1 MRAIIIDDERWICQ
15 LIAKIIDWDKIGIE
29 LAGQAEDGL
38 AALELIQ
45 MIKPEIVITDI
56 RMPQIDGL
64 EIIRRTRE
72 MGIDT
77 SFIIISGFKHFEY
90 AQQAM
95 QYGVED
101 YLLKPIKKTELTN
114 ILVKISKKVT
124 VKQVRDIEE
133 IRLKN
138 DLAHSHN
145 RLREQFIKKLFLDAA
160 SAYNLEEINE
170 QYHFEFKEE
179 AYNTVIFQLDEK
191 GAGFIDDAYQRV
203 CVEKIGE
210 VIDAYIKR
218 VTHDYQIV
226 GSYACVYNYSLSNQ
240 AEIKNALKNMF
251 EELAKFLGITD
262 CYALTMGVGGEVFSF
277 NEIARSNQEAE
288 DAVRCRITEGQNRII
303 FYPSLKYENH
313 TLDELF
319 PDKAERQ
326 FINTIET
333 LDSLKLRQN
342 IHAIFDNFSLKD
354 RLNPIRYFDLAQKLI
369 RLFAETMHA
378 IDSKNKMRNVSGIDL
393 LGCWSIAGIRDTV
406 SDRLEAELEEYL
418 KLYKTQISAP
428 VRFAVKYICENF
440 DQSIGLEQIAELV
453 NLSPV
458 YLSITFKKDM
468 GMNFSDYIIN
478 YRIDV
483 AKKLLK
489 DIQYNIS
496 QVSEMVGYSDP
507 KHFSKLFK
515 KRVGI
520 NPIEYRK
527 IHL

>member
-1 MRAIIIDDERWICQ
+1 MRAVIVDDERWICQ
-15 LIAKIIDWDKIGIE
+15 LIAKIIDWDNIGIE

-45 MIKPEIVITDI
+45 AIKPEIVITDI

-72 MGIDT
+72 MRIDT
-77 SFIIISGFKHFEY
+77 SFVIISGFKHFEY

-114 ILVKISKKVT
+114 ILTKISKKVT
-124 VKQVRDIEE
+124 EKQIRDNEE

-145 RLREQFIKKLFLDAA
+145 KLREQFVKKLFLDA
-160 SAYNLEEINE
+160 SVTYDLEEINE
-170 QYHFEFKEE
+170 QYHFRFKDE
-179 AYNTVIFQLDEK
+179 AYNTVRFQLDNK
-191 GAGFIDDAYQRV
+191 GAGFIEDKYQRV
-203 CVEKIGE
+203 CAEKIGE
-210 VIDAYIKR
+210 ITDAYMEQ
-218 VTHDYQIV
+218 VTYDYQIV
-226 GSYACVYNYSLSNQ
+226 DSYTCVYNYSLSNQ
-240 AEIKNALKNMF
+240 DDIKSAIRNIY
-251 EELAKFLGITD
+251 EDLAKFLGITD

-303 FYPSLKYENH
+303 LYPSLEYEDH
-313 TLDELF
+313 ALDVLF

-333 LDSLKLRQN
+333 LDSIKLRQN
-342 IHAIFDNFSLKD
+342 IYAVFDHISSID

-378 IDSKNKMRNVSGIDL
+378 MDNKNKMRNVSEMDL
-393 LGCWSIAGIRDTV
+393 LDCWSTFGIRDTV
-406 SDRLEAELEEYL
+406 SDHLEEELGEYL
-418 KLYKTQISAP
+418 ELYKTQISAP
-428 VRFAVKYICENF
+428 VRFAVKYICENY